1 MKKKTPKLNLL
12 DSSSRFANCIFPL
25 EEKGKGR
32 RRRRKKKGHPGRENR
47 TRTWARKKGLA
58 KGPRSKDRRVIYLH
72 EPNVVHYL
80 FDEERAC
87 GKPDSRPPPSVGGLD
102 DPARGA
108 QVRRESEGWNVAQVH
123 EPFSTRI
130 RNLNMPLFRA
140 ITLSL
145 RMSKN
150 IFRWNSVILDA
161 PIGRFH
167 VVERKSVRK
176 APTFGNGSLE
186 GRREEDGQWTGEPLT
201 VREEIRREKRN
212 DLFRIDD
219 ESISLID

>member
-32 RRRRKKKGHPGRENR
+32 RRRRKKKGSSG
-47 TRTWARKKGLA
+47 KGEPDEDLGEEERLA

-87 GKPDSRPPPSVGGLD
+87 GKPDSRSLPSVGGLD

-108 QVRRESEGWNVAQVH
+108 QVRRESEG
-123 EPFSTRI
+123 
-130 RNLNMPLFRA
+130 
-140 ITLSL
+140 
-145 RMSKN
+145 
-150 IFRWNSVILDA
+150 
-161 PIGRFH
+161 
-167 VVERKSVRK
+167 
-176 APTFGNGSLE
+176 
-186 GRREEDGQWTGEPLT
+186 
-201 VREEIRREKRN
+201 
-212 DLFRIDD
+212 
-219 ESISLID
+219 